1 MTERQNEYLSI
12 VDDVFCQDC
21 FFCRPIGKVGDKE
34 LFQCTNDASDHNEH
48 ILLVS
53 LTSSWRNQITINKI
67 REYGGVS

>member
-48 ILLVS
+48 IFTES
-53 LTSSWRNQITINKI
+53 HFACEPDFFMEKPNND
-67 REYGGVS
+67 